1 MIFQFKQLLPD
12 LAETLQKQY
21 DEDLKLVREYLK
33 QKVEKRDKPEEAQ
46 PQENQVP
53 EVAASPVEKDLRNK
67 RTVPIQLFVLMSRE
81 YFTDF

>member
-33 QKVEKRDKPEEAQ
+33 HKIENKDNKEEAQ

-53 EVAASPVEKDLRNK
+53 EVAASPVEKDLAEKQEDSTNS
-67 RTVPIQLFVLMSRE
+67 TVCADE
-81 YFTDF
+81 